1 MADDGRTSSEVE
13 FAAGEFTR
21 LLQRHVPELIQSLHL
36 VGSAADGDFR
46 PGRSDLDFVAVLSRP
61 ASAGDLE
68 ALTIVHRLYASDLTF
83 PPLDGI
89 WITAAQLSAGPD
101 AAGDG
106 PTTQAGQ
113 FVEQSRGNRNP
124 ITWLALR
131 ERPLTVIG
139 DPPER
144 DAVWCEPDRVAVW
157 ICENLESYWAGWL
170 VRARSPLG
178 RQGLA
183 MLGPAAPM
191 WGVLG
196 ISRLHYTLATGR
208 LASKTAAGEHAL
220 AAFDPRWQQIV
231 REALRI
237 RRGSGAPL
245 YRNLLAR
252 RRDALAFVEMA
263 IADIRERYCL
273 RG

>member
-1 MADDGRTSSEVE
+1 MADADGSRSEVD

-21 LLQRHVPELIQSLHL
+21 LLQRHVPGLIDSLYIM
-36 VGSAADGDFR
+36 GSAADGDFR

-89 WITAAQLSAGPD
+89 WVTRADLAAGPD

-106 PTTQAGQ
+106 PTTQVGQ
-113 FVEQSRGNRNP
+113 IVEQSRGNRNP

-131 ERPLTVIG
+131 EQPLTVHG
-139 DPPER
+139 PP
-144 DAVWCEPDRVAVW
+144 PDRAALWYDPQRVASW
-157 ICENLESYWAGWL
+157 TCENVESYWVGWL
-170 VRARSPLG
+170 VRARRPFSRL
-178 RQGLA
+178 GLA

-196 ISRLHYTLATGR
+196 ISRLHYTLETGR
-208 LASKTAAGEHAL
+208 VTSKTAAGEHAL
-220 AAFDPRWQQIV
+220 TAFDPRWQRIV
-231 REALRI
+231 GEALRI
-237 RRGSGAPL
+237 RRGVGGPL
-245 YRNLLAR
+245 YRNPLTR
-252 RRDALAFVEMA
+252 RREALEFVDMA
-263 IADIRERYCL
+263 IADILTRYCASE
-273 RG
+273 